1 MHHRLLLLGLALA
14 LGCGSDS
21 PPNIVLIVVDTLR
34 ADRLGDYGNTRNL
47 TPTIDTLA
55 RRGTLFQSA
64 YSQSSW
70 TSPSVASLM
79 TSRYQLQHG
88 VLGFTSVLPQ
98 AETTV
103 AELLRDHGY
112 ATGGFTA
119 NAALSSERGF
129 SQGFDEYTRFIRE
142 TKGGQI
148 LGAYARADQVDS
160 KVLEW
165 LDGLSG
171 ATPFFLY
178 IQYMEPHAPYFP
190 SQAALERLRPGR
202 DPINLDRANNLWFLR
217 YGKQPIAPELELV
230 RDLYDAEVIDL
241 DHQLGKL
248 IDELEERGMLD
259 DSILVL
265 TSDHGEEFGDHGS
278 RGHGVTLFEE
288 VVRIPLLIVLPGAN
302 SSQRVETTVA
312 LVDLPPTLLD
322 LVGVPIPDEFEG
334 HSLRPLLAPTGWLA
348 RLREWAFNA
357 SDANGS
363 AFQGPGSALVE
374 LHRSPFGKEAPRH
387 RQSLIAGN
395 HKAVAGHSGGAL
407 EFYDVGTD
415 PLEQNGDAL
424 EAGERQILKDRL
436 AAAVR
441 QAAAT
446 PAERLEKPLDAKAR
460 QNLRA
465 LGYIE

>member
-1 MHHRLLLLGLALA
+1 MHHRLLLLGLALM
-14 LGCGSDS
+14 LGCGGESDS

-34 ADRLGDYGNTRNL
+34 ADRLSDYGGTRNL
-47 TPTIDTLA
+47 TPAIDALA
-55 RRGTLFQSA
+55 RRGTVFQSA

-142 TKGGQI
+142 TQRGPI
-148 LGAYARADQVDS
+148 LGAYARADEVDS

-202 DPINLDRANNLWFLR
+202 DPIDLDWANNLWYMR
-217 YGKQPIAPELELV
+217 YGKQPIPLELELA

-248 IDELEERGMLD
+248 FEELEERGMLD
-259 DSILVL
+259 D
-265 TSDHGEEFGDHGS
+265 
-278 RGHGVTLFEE
+278 
-288 VVRIPLLIVLPGAN
+288 
-302 SSQRVETTVA
+302 
-312 LVDLPPTLLD
+312 
-322 LVGVPIPDEFEG
+322 
-334 HSLRPLLAPTGWLA
+334 
-348 RLREWAFNA
+348 
-357 SDANGS
+357 
-363 AFQGPGSALVE
+363 
-374 LHRSPFGKEAPRH
+374 
-387 RQSLIAGN
+387 
-395 HKAVAGHSGGAL
+395 
-407 EFYDVGTD
+407 
-415 PLEQNGDAL
+415 
-424 EAGERQILKDRL
+424 
-436 AAAVR
+436 
-441 QAAAT
+441 
-446 PAERLEKPLDAKAR
+446 
-460 QNLRA
+460 
-465 LGYIE
+465 